1 MRQRGLSH
9 PFHICWKVSIGLEIG
24 NMDRYGKL
32 PVQKTEIWTDKKIY
46 RSRNGKYRSINKIS
60 DPKTGFAGR

>member
-32 PVQKTEIWTDKKIY
+32 PVQKTEIWTDKKF
-46 RSRNGKYRSINKIS
+46 
-60 DPKTGFAGR
+60 TGPEMGNTGR

>member
-24 NMDRYGKL
+24 NMDRYEKL
-32 PVQKTEIWTDKKIY
+32 SVQKWEIWTDTENYRYRKRKYGPIKKF
-46 RSRNGKYRSINKIS
+46 
-60 DPKTGFAGR
+60 TGPEMGNTGR